1 MKKILKVT
9 LIVIVVLVG
18 IIILDSIQSL
28 VFNNNIVFGIET
40 KCMVKK
46 GILVNT
52 YHCGNGN
59 NITKFKLFNS
69 SCNNETVCGNKI
81 IKPNLFNRSEI
92 IKVVIDNYSQYN
104 NTIEYTDKTI
114 IDNIYNIFI
123 NLETEVESKSLNPE
137 NPEELYK
144 VIFFNDEFMLTE
156 SDNDIFKSTVEVYR
170 KNNKFYAEEIN
181 NGIYEIT
188 EDDFNIIKNYSK

>member
-1 MKKILKVT
+1 MKLK
-9 LIVIVVLVG
+9 
-18 IIILDSIQSL
+18 
-28 VFNNNIVFGIET
+28 
-40 KCMVKK
+40 K
-46 GILVNT
+46 
-52 YHCGNGN
+52 H
-59 NITKFKLFNS
+59 
-69 SCNNETVCGNKI
+69 
-81 IKPNLFNRSEI
+81 
-92 IKVVIDNYSQYN
+92 
-104 NTIEYTDKTI
+104 
-114 IDNIYNIFI
+114 NIYNIFN

>member
-1 MKKILKVT
+1 MKKCLTI
-9 LIVIVVLVG
+9 ICVLVG

-69 SCNNETVCGNKI
+69 SCDNETVCGNKI
-81 IKPNLFNRSEI
+81 IKPNLFNRNEI
-92 IKVVIDNYSQYN
+92 IKVVIDNYSEYDN
-104 NTIEYTDKTI
+104 YLEYTDKAI
-114 IDNIYNIFI
+114 IDKIYNIFT
-123 NLETEVESKSLNPE
+123 NLETTVKSTSLNPD

-144 VIFFNDEFMLTE
+144 VIFFNDEFMIAE
-156 SDNDIFKSTVEVYR
+156 SDNDIFKSTMEVYR
-170 KNNKFYAEEIN
+170 KNGKYYAEEIY